1 MGAHFIGWR
10 RQARRAAYHALGPL
24 GPRRRTSSVLRLV
37 TLGTPH
43 LAFTPVTLRLFTSAH
58 YAIPLPDGHRFPMP
72 KYALVRDRA
81 VAEGL
86 VGAGGLHEPE
96 RAPVDDLLLVHT
108 PRYVRDI
115 TQGTLPPADQRRIG
129 LPWSE
134 RFVER
139 AYRVVRGTCLAAEA
153 ALADGVAMNL
163 AGGTHHAFPDRGE
176 GFCVF
181 NDVAVAIRRLQALGL
196 VRRAAVVDLDVHQG
210 NGTHAVF
217 ANDPSVYTFS
227 MHGRKNFPFHK
238 VPGTLDVELEDGTGD
253 DEYLARL
260 AESLPLVLRDARPDL
275 VVYLAGADPHEGD
288 RLGRLRLT
296 FEGLARRD
304 WMVLTACREVG
315 LPVAVTIAGGYGRS
329 VHDTVAV
336 HLNTVR
342 AVREFA

>member
-1 MGAHFIGWR
+1 MH
-10 RQARRAAYHALGPL
+10 
-24 GPRRRTSSVLRLV
+24 
-37 TLGTPH
+37 
-43 LAFTPVTLRLFTSAH
+43 LFTSAH

-72 KYALVRDRA
+72 KYALLRDRV

-86 VGAGGLHEPE
+86 VETGRLHEPG
-96 RAPVDDLLLVHT
+96 RAPLNDLLLVHT
-108 PRYVRDI
+108 PGYVRDI
-115 TQGTLPPADQRRIG
+115 TEGTLPPAAQRRIG

-181 NDVAVAIRRLQALGL
+181 NDVAVAVRRLQAAGL
-196 VRRAAVVDLDVHQG
+196 VGRVAVVDLDVHQG

-217 ANDPSVYTFS
+217 AGDASVYTFS
-227 MHGRKNFPFHK
+227 MHGRKNYPFQK

-260 AESLPLVLRDARPDL
+260 ADVLPGVLRDARPDL

-296 FEGLARRD
+296 FAGLARRD
-304 WMVLTACREVG
+304 WMVLAACREVG
-315 LPVAVTIAGGYGRS
+315 IPVAVTIAGGYGRS
-329 VHDTVAV
+329 VHDTVTV
-336 HLNTVR
+336 HVNTVR
-342 AVREFA
+342 AARAFG